1 LNGAQR
7 HRIHQKPVLHTNK
20 KRNTRRKEVKKM
32 RNYYEQK
39 ILPVM
44 LEHQLIMEEEK
55 EAMAEYL
62 RGFGGTEDA

>member
-1 LNGAQR
+1 
-7 HRIHQKPVLHTNK
+7 
-20 KRNTRRKEVKKM
+20 M